1 MMIKRLLKSMMSI
14 IKAPFIGLNNMTKP
28 LKGIFKFM
36 ASAPA
41 KILKP
46 LLGGIF
52 KILKAVLKSP
62 FKAMDKGFEYGSYY
76 LQKWMGAGLKGIGKG
91 ITLLGKVIWEMLLPV
106 RNPDRWLRENYRYI
120 ANRIVE
126 DQNFANRFFS
136 SVIMVLIAIPVII
149 FGGWPLQLLMIVV
162 MTISA
167 WEWGGLAPSGVFTQ
181 KRITLTLCIAATM
194 LLMRPLGPAAPAL
207 ITIFLFIDIF
217 IPKPSVERAFHN
229 QIGFSYLFV
238 AALSFGWIHDNFG
251 ALATLWLVLTVIAT
265 DIAAFVGGRA
275 FGGAK
280 LAPSISP
287 NKTFSGSLCALGA
300 AGVIGFL
307 YAGIDG
313 KPVLFF
319 IFLSLFVSIMAQVGD
334 LFESMLKRRAN
345 VKDSGNI
352 IPGHGGVLDR
362 IDGFLMASPAAF
374 VALKIA
380 EWLN

>member
-1 MMIKRLLKSMMSI
+1 MIKRLLQSI
-14 IKAPFIGLNNMTKP
+14 IKMIKLPFIWLNKALQI
-28 LKGIFKFM
+28 LKKSGKFVFTT
-36 ASAPA
+36 PI

-46 LLGGIF
+46 LFGGIF
-52 KILKAVLKSP
+52 RILKAVLVSP
-62 FKAMDKGFEYGSYY
+62 FRAMDKGFEYGSYY
-76 LQKWMGAGLKGIGKG
+76 LQKWMGASLRALGKG
-91 ITLLGKVIWEMLLPV
+91 VTLLGKAIWEMLLPI
-106 RNPDRWLRENYRYI
+106 RNPNRWLRENYRYL
-120 ANRIVE
+120 ANRIIE

-136 SVIMVLIAIPVII
+136 SVIMVAIAIPVII

-181 KRITLTLCIAATM
+181 KRLTLTLCIAATM

-238 AALSFGWIHDNFG
+238 AALSFSWIHDNFG

-265 DIAAFVGGRA
+265 DIAAFIGGRA
-275 FGGAK
+275 LGGAK
-280 LAPSISP
+280 LASSISP
-287 NKTFSGSLCALGA
+287 NKTLSGSLCALGA
-300 AGVIGFL
+300 AGVIGFF
-307 YAGIDG
+307 YAGIAG
-313 KPVLFF
+313 KPLLFF
-319 IFLSLFVSIMAQVGD
+319 IFLSLFISVMAQVGD

-362 IDGFLMASPAAF
+362 IDGFLMASPTAF
-374 VALKIA
+374 LALQIA